1 MTDEQIKQQV
11 KQSLAQ
17 SDADI
22 IALDYSKWSLEQRRA
37 NKPNDHN
44 LWQQVRDRTLAR
56 QQSDNAEARRKY
68 LAKLDDEQ
76 KARQAERDAENKP
89 KQIAA
94 EASLKSSLKASY
106 MANPAAS
113 DEDFERDYPQLKS
126 DYLRGEAM
134 RSDAIARES
143 MSRAMRDSF

>member
-1 MTDEQIKQQV
+1 MSQIEQDTI
-11 KQSLAQ
+11 S
-17 SDADI
+17 
-22 IALDYSKWSLEQRRA
+22 LDYSRWSFEQPRA
-37 NKPNDHN
+37 NLPNDHN

-56 QQSDNAEARRKY
+56 QKSDNAEARRKY
-68 LAKLDDEQ
+68 IAKLDDEQ

-126 DYLRGEAM
+126 EYLRGEAM
-134 RSDAIARES
+134 RNDAIARQS
-143 MSRAMRDSF
+143 QARAMQESF

>member
-11 KQSLAQ
+11 KQSIAQ
-17 SDADI
+17 SEQDI
-22 IALDYSKWSLEQRRA
+22 IALDYSKWSFEQRRA
-37 NKPNDHN
+37 NKPTDHN

-56 QQSDNAEARRKY
+56 QQSDNAEVRRKY

-76 KARQAERDAENKP
+76 KARQADRDAENKP

-94 EASLKSSLKASY
+94 EASLRNNLKSSY
-106 MANPAAS
+106 MANPVAT

-126 DYLRGEAM
+126 DYLRNEAM
-134 RSDAIARES
+134 QTDAQARES
-143 MSRAMRDSF
+143 QARIMRSF

>member
-1 MTDEQIKQQV
+1 MTDDQIKQQV

-17 SDADI
+17 AEADI
-22 IALDYSKWSLEQRRA
+22 IALDYSKWSFERRRA
-37 NKPNDHN
+37 GLPTNHD
-44 LWQQVRDRTLAR
+44 LWQDARDQTLAR
-56 QQSDNAEARRKY
+56 QQSDNAEVRRKY

-106 MANPAAS
+106 MANPAAT

-134 RSDAIARES
+134 RNDAIARES
-143 MSRAMRDSF
+143 MSRAMRDGF